1 MSLEGTLQ
9 DMSLGDLFEVFHL
22 ERKSGILQLFTPAQ
36 RASLYVTM
44 GRVIDAVVVQLSQ
57 QQFIAS
63 GDEAVAQLFGWEDAQ
78 FVFKPDQS
86 TLYRPV
92 TIFRDTEDIA
102 EIGPMRPSAHKPL
115 SMASINSPI
124 KVDCTFSHDL
134 RTIAPISKHYDDQH
148 RRMRLSATRVISS
161 GQACPSSRQRFDL
174 CPCEEELEL
183 AFGASRSEPASP
195 PTPAPQPAKQPMIPT
210 PAASA
215 QYAGSVPTSAPQPS
229 RRLLQAILR
238 RVRSL

>member
-1 MSLEGTLQ
+1 MIYCSRDPLQSLSKKESKAMSLEGTLQ
-9 DMSLGDLFEVFHL
+9 DMPLTDLLEVFHL
-22 ERKSGILQLFTPAQ
+22 DRKSGILQLFAPAQ

-115 SMASINSPI
+115 SMASINSSI
-124 KVDCTFSHDL
+124 WIV
-134 RTIAPISKHYDDQH
+134 
-148 RRMRLSATRVISS
+148 
-161 GQACPSSRQRFDL
+161 PSL
-174 CPCEEELEL
+174 IC
-183 AFGASRSEPASP
+183 G
-195 PTPAPQPAKQPMIPT
+195 K
-210 PAASA
+210 
-215 QYAGSVPTSAPQPS
+215 
-229 RRLLQAILR
+229 
-238 RVRSL
+238 SL